1 MRSNLRGDAGHA
13 CGRSRVSCIGLV
25 GLVYLLTGCG
35 SDPVAQKVTASN
47 ASATEPAPAPTPK
60 VQTFEQPEQLADEL
74 AMTSPTALELPDV
87 TLVNQAGESVRLHAL
102 LDGKIVVIQTM
113 FTTCGTICPPL
124 GANFARLQSLLVDLP
139 DVVLVSIS
147 VDPITDTPERL
158 RAWGDKFGAGPS
170 WTLLTGSSSDIG
182 KTLKALRVFSAE
194 REQHS
199 SMVVLGDLRDQ
210 GQKRWTR
217 IDGLSEPSTLLASIQ
232 QLRTSGTPSDSPAG
246 DTALAG
252 PVDPVDNEAAHH
264 YFTDIELVD
273 HLGRP
278 QRLYTDL
285 LRGKIVLVN
294 SFFTS
299 CAGVCPPMTQR
310 IAELQAPLA
319 DRLGKDVLFLS
330 LTVDPITDTTETLA
344 AYAEKFG
351 AKDGWLFLG
360 GSKRN
365 VDIALRK
372 LGFAVEVREAHS
384 NVLVVGNE
392 PTGLWKKAFSMATPE
407 QLLEVVQSVIDD
419 RGP

>member
-299 CAGVCPPMTQR
+299 CAGVCPPMTQPGQGR
-310 IAELQAPLA
+310 AVLVA
-319 DRLGKDVLFLS
+319 DRRPDHRHDR
-330 LTVDPITDTTETLA
+330 DPGSVRREVR
-344 AYAEKFG
+344 G
-351 AKDGWLFLG
+351 QGWLAVSGWQQAQRRHRAAQARVRGRGSRGSLQRAG
-360 GSKRN
+360 GRQR
-365 VDIALRK
+365 AHR
-372 LGFAVEVREAHS
+372 AVEES
-384 NVLVVGNE
+384 
-392 PTGLWKKAFSMATPE
+392 
-407 QLLEVVQSVIDD
+407 VQHGHARTAARGRAERD
-419 RGP
+419 R